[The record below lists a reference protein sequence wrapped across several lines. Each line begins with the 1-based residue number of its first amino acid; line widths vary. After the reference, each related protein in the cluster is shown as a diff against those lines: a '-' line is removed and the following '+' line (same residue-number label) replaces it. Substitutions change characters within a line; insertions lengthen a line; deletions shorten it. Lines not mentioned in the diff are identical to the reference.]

1 MATLIDANILVRYLV
16 GDTPELAQQATDLL
30 QQVETA
36 QTEVLILD
44 CVVMECYFVLTRFYE
59 LPKAEVI
66 DDLKTLLAF
75 DGVINDDK
83 FQIIEALNLV
93 LYKNIDFVDA
103 LLCVKSKLYQLE
115 LFSFDKRLKKRC
127 TDDTSV

>member
-1 MATLIDANILVRYLV
+1 MATLIDANMLVRYLV
-16 GDTPELAQQATDLL
+16 GDSPELAQQATDLL
-30 QQVETA
+30 QQVEAA

-93 LYKNIDFVDA
+93 LYKNIDCVDA